1 MQKEERQPWEDS
13 RRQERELEA
22 ERRRIA
28 KERLALERENS
39 LINIFAPKDLYFC
52 VIAPQNLFCKKAFQI
67 AGAVD

>member
-1 MQKEERQPWEDS
+1 MQKEERQPWEGS

-39 LINIFAPKDLYFC
+39 LINLFAPKDL
-52 VIAPQNLFCKKAFQI
+52 VI
-67 AGAVD
+67 G

>member
-39 LINIFAPKDLYFC
+39 LINIFAPKDL
-52 VIAPQNLFCKKAFQI
+52 VI
-67 AGAVD
+67 G